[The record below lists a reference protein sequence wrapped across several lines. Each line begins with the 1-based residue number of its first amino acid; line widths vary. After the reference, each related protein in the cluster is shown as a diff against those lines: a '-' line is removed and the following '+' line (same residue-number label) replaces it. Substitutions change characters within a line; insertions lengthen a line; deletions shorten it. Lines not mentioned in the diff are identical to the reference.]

1 MEDGMIRLNVQEMTC
16 GHCEKAVGKAIAA
29 VDPAARVTID
39 RAAGRVEV
47 ESGAAPAALA
57 EAVRAAGYPAE
68 VAG

>member
-1 MEDGMIRLNVQEMTC
+1 MEDGMIRLNVQDMTC

-29 VDPAARVTID
+29 VDPAARVSID
-39 RAAGRVEV
+39 REAGRVEV
-47 ESGAAPAALA
+47 ETEAAPAALA